1 MCMKGESFLS
11 KLSRSQKGS
20 AQITGVVVSVVLV
33 TALIPVI
40 ANQIAGATNLS
51 ATETTILSLTTTFIV
66 LGLIVGV
73 ARKSGLLKK

>member
-1 MCMKGESFLS
+1 MSNVLA
-11 KLSRSQKGS
+11 KLNRSRKGS
-20 AQITGVVVSVVLV
+20 VGITGVVVSVVLV

-40 ANQIAGATNLS
+40 ADQIAGATNLT

-73 ARKSGLLKK
+73 ARQSGLLRK